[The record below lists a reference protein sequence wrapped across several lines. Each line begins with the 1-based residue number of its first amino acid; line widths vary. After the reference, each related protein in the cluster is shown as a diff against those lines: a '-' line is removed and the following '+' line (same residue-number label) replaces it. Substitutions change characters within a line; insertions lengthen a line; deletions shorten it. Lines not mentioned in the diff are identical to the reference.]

1 MRDINWFCDFMGC
14 KLSWCQKMALLL
26 NRGFVKQIVRM
37 RRFVENSDMSG
48 FSIDERETYRKALEQ
63 RSQETGI
70 NIFEYFGDDE
80 I

>member
-14 KLSWCQKMALLL
+14 KLFWHQKMALMF
-26 NRGFVKQIVRM
+26 NRGLVKQIARM
-37 RRFVENSDMSG
+37 RRFVEKPDMGG

-70 NIFEYFGDDE
+70 NIFEYFSDDE